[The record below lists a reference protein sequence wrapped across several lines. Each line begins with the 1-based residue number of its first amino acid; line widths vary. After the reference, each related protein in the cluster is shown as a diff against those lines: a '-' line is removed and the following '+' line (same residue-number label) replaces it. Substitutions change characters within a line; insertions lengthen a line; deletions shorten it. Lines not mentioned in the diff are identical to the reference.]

1 MHLALEVDT
10 VLLDMDGTLLD
21 LHYDNHFWLEY
32 VPSQYAHKA
41 HISLAQAQHH
51 LSAQYAKVAGSL
63 DWYCYDYWSATLGLD
78 IHQLQHQTK
87 HKIQLRSDTLWFLE
101 HLKSLNKR
109 VIMLTNANR
118 SGIGLKMQQCQ
129 ITNYFEAIVSSHD
142 YQVAKE
148 QRNFWQMAAEQ
159 HGIDF
164 KQSLF
169 IDDSEKILQVA
180 QQVGV
185 AYLCGI
191 KTPDSKKPAQ
201 EMQYFKGIKLFS
213 ELLIQN

>member
-1 MHLALEVDT
+1 MHSALEVDT

-21 LHYDNHFWLEY
+21 LHYDNHFWMEY
-32 VPSQYAHKA
+32 VPRQYAQKA

-51 LSAQYAKVAGSL
+51 MSAQYTKVAGSL

-78 IHQLQHQTK
+78 IHQLQYQTK

-101 HLKSLNKR
+101 YLKSLNKR
-109 VIMLTNANR
+109 VIMLTNAHR
-118 SGIGLKMQQCQ
+118 SGIALKMQQCE
-129 ITNYFEAIVSSHD
+129 ITHYFEAIVSSHD
-142 YQVAKE
+142 YRIAKE
-148 QRNFWQMAAEQ
+148 SRTFWQMAAEQ
-159 HGIDF
+159 YSIDF

-185 AYLCGI
+185 AYLRGI
-191 KTPDSKKPAQ
+191 KTPDSEKPAQ
-201 EMQYFKGIKLFS
+201 EMQHFQGINLFS
-213 ELLIQN
+213 ELLIHK

>member
-21 LHYDNHFWLEY
+21 LHYDNHFWMEY
-32 VPSQYAHKA
+32 IPSQYAHKT

-51 LSAQYAKVAGSL
+51 LSAQSAKVAGSL
-63 DWYCYDYWSATLGLD
+63 EWYCYDYWSATLGLD

-101 HLKSLNKR
+101 YLKKLNKR

-118 SGIGLKMQQCQ
+118 SGIALKMQQCQ
-129 ITNYFEAIVSSHD
+129 ITDYFEAIVSSHD

-148 QRNFWQMAAEQ
+148 QSDFWERAAEQ
-159 HGIDF
+159 HSIDF
-164 KQSLF
+164 KKSLF

-185 AYLCGI
+185 AYLRGI
-191 KTPDSKKPAQ
+191 KTPDSKKPVQ
-201 EMQYFKGIKLFS
+201 EMQYFQGIKLFS
-213 ELLIQN
+213 ELLIQE

>member
-101 HLKSLNKR
+101 YLKSLNKR

-118 SGIGLKMQQCQ
+118 SGIALKMEQCE
-129 ITNYFEAIVSSHD
+129 IRHYFEAIVSSHD

-148 QRNFWQMAAEQ
+148 NRIFWQMAAEQ
-159 HGIDF
+159 HCIDF

-180 QQVGV
+180 EQVGV
-185 AYLCGI
+185 AYLRGI
-191 KTPDSKKPAQ
+191 KTPDSKKTAQ
-201 EMQYFKGIKLFS
+201 EMQYFQGIKLFS
-213 ELLIQN
+213 ELLIQE